1 MDEKKII
8 LILTGVLSGFAF
20 IVAIA
25 SVYVQSSIENGTI
38 CKCVVPISL
47 FIPIFAS
54 IGLLIG
60 SISYYVFLSIERK
73 PSIDSIKKLLDED
86 EAKVLDEIIKG
97 KNKQYKISKS
107 LKWDRVKT
115 FRMLKRLEE
124 KGIIKREKEGKVVK
138 VELSD
143 YIKKNFRT

>member
-8 LILTGVLSGFAF
+8 LILTSILSGFAF
-20 IVAIA
+20 VVAIA

-38 CKCVVPISL
+38 CRCVVPISL

-60 SISYYVFLSIERK
+60 SISYYIFLSIERK
-73 PSIDSIKKLLDED
+73 PRIDSIKKLLDKD
-86 EAKVLDEIIKG
+86 EARVLDEIIKG
-97 KNKQYKISKS
+97 KNKQYKISRS
-107 LKWDRVKT
+107 LKWNRVKT
-115 FRMLKRLEE
+115 FRMLRRLEE